1 MISIHQGSILDSKA
15 DFIVNPANSF
25 LRHDGGLAKV
35 IAEAACG
42 PKAVNP
48 GMDEREW
55 FGRERLTDVAAAWQQ
70 EQRDVPLIATG
81 NAHMTS
87 AGVLSHKGIIHAVG
101 PIWNGGN
108 YYEQELL
115 ESAYFEAL
123 RLADIH
129 GTSIAFPAISAGVFG
144 MPIETVANIGMN
156 AAWNMRRGPHI
167 EFWLFSDEHYDAFA
181 DEGVLYGDDI
191 ELLGKS

>member
-1 MISIHQGSILDSKA
+1 MISIHQGSLLDSKA

-70 EQRDVPLIATG
+70 EQRDAPLIATG

-87 AGVLSHKGIIHAVG
+87 AGALPYRGIIHAVG
-101 PIWNGGN
+101 PIWNGGD
-108 YYEQELL
+108 YMERDLL
-115 ESAYFEAL
+115 ELAYESAFCAVPVG
-123 RLADIH
+123 A
-129 GTSIAFPAISAGVFG
+129 SIALPAVSAGVFG
-144 MPIETVANIGMN
+144 FPIHEVARIGLSV
-156 AAWNMRRGPHI
+156 ATWFPDYDI
-167 EFWLFSDEHYDAFA
+167 EFWLFSDDHYASFAFESPMHG
-181 DEGVLYGDDI
+181 DGVR
-191 ELLGKS
+191 LLGAS